1 MALQSAASDLALIEA
16 AAREAGA
23 LARTLLARPLE
34 IHSKGEAGP
43 VTNVDFAVND
53 LLAEK
58 LRGARPDY
66 GWLSEETPDVADDRI
81 GKERVF
87 MIDPIDGTAAMI
99 AQSPQFTISIG
110 IAQNDRA
117 WAGAIYNPRTDELYL
132 GAIDEGATLNGRK
145 IRASLRGEIEGM
157 RMIGQA
163 NRFKSSKWPAPWP
176 KMQID
181 SRQSIAYRLGIVA
194 AGQGDA
200 TILFGWKNEWDTAA
214 GAAIVEAAGGRVSD
228 PWGGALKLN
237 NRDPRT
243 PGGVVAAGA
252 NLHPLLIERTKF
264 IPDPRQG

>member
-1 MALQSAASDLALIEA
+1 LQSAASDLALIES

-23 LARTLLARPLE
+23 LARALLAKPLE
-34 IHSKGEAGP
+34 IRSKGEAGP

-53 LLAEK
+53 LLTER
-58 LRGARPDY
+58 LRAARPDY
-66 GWLSEETPDVADDRI
+66 GWLSEETPDIAAERI
-81 GKERVF
+81 GKARVF

-110 IAQNDRA
+110 ITESDRA
-117 WAGAIYNPRTDELYL
+117 WAGVIYNPRTDELYR
-132 GAIDEGATLNGRK
+132 GAVDAGATLNGRT
-145 IRASLRGEIEGM
+145 IRASLRSDIEGM

-163 NRFKSSKWPAPWP
+163 QRFKSSKWPQPWP

-181 SRQSIAYRLGIVA
+181 SRQSIAYRMGIVA

-200 TILFGWKNEWDTAA
+200 TILFGWKNEWDIAA

-237 NRDPRT
+237 NPDPRT

-252 NLHPLLIERTKF
+252 NLHPLLIERTKI